1 TFEGGCMRTLWLTA
15 ALCAL
20 SAPISADE
28 PRFAA
33 GARLLILLSDGQ
45 PANDMIGLGLTGRWR
60 WREGWY
66 LGFGLDQVEFD
77 YERPNDI
84 LGIPS
89 TAEIDGS
96 NDWTRV
102 SGWIER
108 RYDEGDL
115 AWSWHWLA
123 GLGFASVSTEDVRGA
138 TPTGGTWDIATDAR
152 NEVHALLGIGLR
164 RYIGARWAVDGA
176 LHVEHHATDYELVD
190 RVSGRTGTVS
200 SQTPWGAS
208 FGVSYRF

>member
-1 TFEGGCMRTLWLTA
+1 MHATFWLTA

-28 PRFAA
+28 PPFDA
-33 GARLLILLSDGQ
+33 GARLLILLGDGE

-60 WREGWY
+60 WRDGWY
-66 LGFGLDQVEFD
+66 LGAGLDQVEFD

-108 RYDEGDL
+108 RYDEEDL
-115 AWSWHWLA
+115 GWSWHWLA
-123 GLGFASVSTEDVRGA
+123 GVGFA
-138 TPTGGTWDIATDAR
+138 
-152 NEVHALLGIGLR
+152 
-164 RYIGARWAVDGA
+164 
-176 LHVEHHATDYELVD
+176 
-190 RVSGRTGTVS
+190 
-200 SQTPWGAS
+200 
-208 FGVSYRF
+208 